1 MKEIFICEYC
11 GEHYPD
17 KNKALACE
25 KAHEVEA
32 EKRARL
38 AKEKQAR
45 RNAIGKMLEEYQKDY
60 NEPYSD
66 VTILKD
72 LDGLYEIIYGK
83 KRNGH
88 LG

>member
-1 MKEIFICEYC
+1 MKEIFVCEYC
-11 GEHYPD
+11 GEQYID
-17 KNKALACE
+17 KNKAIACE
-25 KAHEVEA
+25 KAHVAEA
-32 EKRARL
+32 EKQERL

-66 VTILKD
+66 VTILKG
-72 LDGLYEIIYGK
+72 LDSLYEIIYGK